1 MFTKF
6 AKAQVMD
13 VRSAPSRVRS
23 ASLNKFADFNE
34 YRTDDGYVYVRVRAI
49 SSRVN
54 KNHDGWPS
62 EELQRA
68 YRTFIGKP
76 IFVDH
81 HNSDPKKARG
91 VIVDAALHVEDQ
103 HTSSLDPYYA
113 SEGVDPSHLP
123 PTWIELLLEVDA
135 KKFPRLAKAVVSG
148 DIDGVSMGAN
158 VEYSVCSHC
167 GNTAHT
173 PEEFCKHVIS
183 KGAYFD
189 YHTPQGLKISKK
201 AYENC
206 HKIGFFEISFVFDPA
221 DETALTSEVITE
233 RRAKIAA
240 ILKEGTDLYDQ
251 ENDPENIAVMEEEPE
266 ATWGVAPGDEFA
278 QVVEN
283 RFQQLIQMGYPE
295 EQAREL
301 AEMEYRGPGKG
312 VDLHEMR
319 RMLDQGATHD
329 QAYQILTKTKTSNKY
344 IKKHGDKWVIIQ
356 KGTGK
361 VLSTHDSEEK
371 ANASFRAMEMH
382 KHEGSTKTADD
393 RRNPLPQS
401 DMTSAPDEV
410 NTLRKEQECPICG
423 STMEDG
429 VCEVCNYD
437 EPPEGMDNPDL
448 SKAKETDKQTED
460 QMAQQAAPQAPEGG
474 AAGVEPTMPG
484 APAATGSPALASFFS
499 LSPPVMGEKTSATN
513 NSGRI
518 NTQERPILPATRQ
531 LSDKPIDQKVIQE
544 AKKPVESKT
553 KDTMTQTQ
561 KTADGVTPGDPSFK
575 ADKRVDVLGIGG
587 VDSDTDAEK
596 QVDVLG
602 VGAVTGDPLSGIEH
616 ENVEKDTGDFTA
628 PHTDTWS
635 GGEGDSLGQQEPVT
649 SETGDL
655 FTVSS
660 IVKQHGDK
668 FVVVEKGTGKVLS
681 SHDTHEAAQKVA
693 DSSADLG
700 GPMGT
705 GVGDGGSAKDG
716 GPTWDT
722 PGNGFPDHDPT
733 RVDLNAGLKEEIGA
747 GTMTDPNE
755 EFRSLKHAEPITS
768 DGANDLGGP
777 IGTAIAKAKA
787 IQLKAFKLAETEI
800 ELGITDHESKY
811 DRVAELEGHSEDAL
825 DAQLATLSKVKTAGL
840 RKSAAPTTQKTAG
853 RMPSLRPVV
862 AASGIDI
869 EAHAVS
875 DQEIEDS
882 LW

>member
-1 MFTKF
+1 
-6 AKAQVMD
+6 VL
-13 VRSAPSRVRS
+13 S

-62 EELQRA
+62 DELQRA

-91 VIVDAALHVEDQ
+91 VIVDAALHVEDDTK
-103 HTSSLDPYYA
+103 TSSLDPYYA
-113 SEGVDPSHLP
+113 SEGVDPAHLP

-173 PEEFCKHVIS
+173 PEEFCKHVLS

-189 YHTPQGLKISKK
+189 YKLPNGLKIAKK

-251 ENDPENIAVMEEEPE
+251 ENPPEDEIAVLEQEPE
-266 ATWGVAPGDEFA
+266 EQWGVAPQDEFQ
-278 QVVEN
+278 QVVAWRYE
-283 RFQQLIQMGYPE
+283 QLLKMGYPE
-295 EQAREL
+295 ELARQI
-301 AEMEYRGPGKG
+301 AEQEYRGEGKG
-312 VDLHEMR
+312 MDIHQLRDMIG
-319 RMLDQGATHD
+319 QGATPE
-329 QAYQILTKTKTSNKY
+329 QAHSILARTANKY
-344 IKKHGDKWVIIQ
+344 IKERDGKWVIIQ

-361 VLSTHDSEEK
+361 VLSEHDSEEK

-382 KHEGSTKTADD
+382 KHEGSVKTAED
-393 RRNPLPQS
+393 RRNPLPQNM
-401 DMTSAPDEV
+401 MTSAPDEV
-410 NTLRKEQECPICG
+410 NTLRKEQQCPICG
-423 STMEDG
+423 SDMEDG

-448 SKAKETDKQTED
+448 EKAKETDKQNEE
-460 QMAQQAAPQAPEGG
+460 QMAQQAAPPPGGEAPPGG
-474 AAGVEPTMPG
+474 AQPPTMPG

-499 LSPPVMGEKTSATN
+499 LTPLVMGEKTSATN

-561 KTADGVTPGDPSFK
+561 KTAEGVEPGDPSFK

-602 VGAVTGDPLSGIEH
+602 VGAVTGDPLSDIEH
-616 ENVEKDTGDFTA
+616 ENVEKDTGNFTA

-649 SETGDL
+649 SETGDF

-660 IVKQHGDK
+660 VVKQHGDK

-681 SHDTHEAAQKVA
+681 SHDTHEAAQKEA
-693 DSSADLG
+693 DSSKDLG
-700 GPMGT
+700 GPMGE
-705 GVGDGGSAKDG
+705 GIGGAGAKDG
-716 GPTWDT
+716 GPTWDKSD
-722 PGNGFPDHDPT
+722 NGFPDHDPS
-733 RVDLNAGLKEEIGA
+733 RVDLAAPLAEEIGA

-755 EFRSLKHAEPITS
+755 EFRSLKHAEPITNE
-768 DGANDLGGP
+768 GANDLGGP

-800 ELGITDHESKY
+800 ELGITDHEAKY

-862 AASGIDI
+862 AASGIEI